1 MKLKLNQTL
10 IKMLKKG
17 GECPR
22 YINDVMLN
30 PISIIAGVNVVSEPS
45 DAMNKGHVFESIILG
60 IGNPEVPKLKSGG
73 TPADYT
79 RIQEQAF
86 RFLSE
91 LIPEY
96 ELDIEDKNKQLYLE
110 TQYSEDVI
118 LHGTIDF
125 LSPIKDD
132 VLGKVP
138 MAIQDLKMTGSIFK
152 QFGDYSWA
160 FPYNIDHTQAHMYK
174 RLVKDNLK
182 WDMPFYYWVFDWSP
196 DKNFKIFRKETN
208 EMDKR
213 ELDESIR
220 ISVERLNHYDKNG
233 WVEFPS
239 PDNCKGCPLKNA
251 CKSYTQK
258 QLIEVI

>member
-30 PISIIAGVNVVSEPS
+30 PVGLVSEVS
-45 DAMNKGHVFESIILG
+45 EAQNKGLVFEAIALNMPHAHEI
-60 IGNPEVPKLKSGG
+60 PVPKLKSGAL
-73 TPADYT
+73 PVDYT
-79 RIQEQAF
+79 RIAEQSA
-86 RFLSE
+86 RFLAE
-91 LIPEY
+91 LMPEY
-96 ELDIEDKNKQLYLE
+96 ELEIEDKNKQIYLE

-118 LHGTIDF
+118 IHGTIDF

-138 MAIQDLKMTGSIFK
+138 MAIHDLKMTGSIFK

-174 RLVKDNLK
+174 RLVKANLK
-182 WDMPFYYWVFDWSP
+182 WDMPFYYWVFDYSP

-208 EMDKR
+208 ELDNR

-220 ISVERLNHYDKNG
+220 VSVERLNHYDKNG
-233 WVEFPS
+233 WVESPS
-239 PDNCKGCPLKNA
+239 PSNCKGCPLKNV